1 MKKNIYI
8 AFLGILVFISVGF
21 NSIKTDFFEIAKQIE
36 IFTTLFKEVNMNYVD
51 EINTA
56 ELMNTAITAMMEDL
70 DPYTKFYNE
79 QDVQDARI
87 RQSANFSSIG
97 ASIGVHNN
105 NLIITEISKNGPA
118 DEAGLVVGD
127 VLKSVEGIQL
137 SGNQDEIKN
146 LLQGAAGSTLQLKY
160 LQRGETKS
168 AELIRTNEEKL
179 AVPFYELLSDN
190 TGYIVLEQF
199 TRTASRE
206 VEMAV
211 KELKSKGAEKLI
223 LDLRSNP
230 GGLLGEAVNVT
241 NIFVPKDVQI
251 TFTKSAIEKYNA
263 NYITKNRPVD
273 TEIPLA
279 ILINERSA
287 SASEIVSGSLQ
298 DLDRAVIIGNRSF
311 GKGLV
316 QRPKNL
322 SYGTS
327 AKITISRY
335 YTPSGRC
342 IQALQYKDGEAIRNT
357 AESYNEFTT
366 KNGRKVFDGGGI
378 MPDIEVKSA
387 KVEGVTKA
395 LIQDFMIFD
404 FATEYYYQHD
414 IEQLEDFKLTDK
426 DFKDFVKFLNDK
438 GFVFENETEKHFEEM
453 LIAAENEALTP
464 VLNKEIKAL
473 QEKLKSANQEAILQQ
488 KEQIM
493 NLLSEEIVT
502 RYFYDEGAFEYNIV
516 KGEEI
521 NTAQRVLSNLS
532 EYKSILQP

>member
-8 AFLGILVFISVGF
+8 AVLTIAIVISAGF
-21 NSIKTDFFEIAKQIE
+21 TTVRTDFFEIAKQIE

-79 QDVQDARI
+79 QDVQDARV

-97 ASIGVHNN
+97 ASIGQHNN
-105 NLIITEISKNGPA
+105 ELIITEVSKNGPA
-118 DEAGLVVGD
+118 NEAGLQIGD
-127 VLKSVEGIQL
+127 VLKNIEGVQL
-137 SGNQDEIKN
+137 SGNQEEITN
-146 LLQGAAGSTLQLKY
+146 LLQGAAGSKVKIEYQ
-160 LQRGETKS
+160 QRGITKT
-168 AELIRTNEEKL
+168 AELTRINEKEL
-179 AVPFYELLSDN
+179 AVPFFELLEN
-190 TGYIVLEQF
+190 KTGYIVLEQF
-199 TRTASRE
+199 SRTASRE

-223 LDLRSNP
+223 LDLRGNP

-241 NIFVPKDVQI
+241 NIFVPKDVQV

-273 TEIPLA
+273 TEIPLV

-357 AESYNEFTT
+357 SDTYNEFTT

-378 MPDIEVKSA
+378 MPDIEIKNS
-387 KVEGVTKA
+387 KVEGITEA
-395 LIQDFMIFD
+395 LLFDFIIFD
-404 FATEYYYQHD
+404 FATEYYYQHK
-414 IEQLEDFKLTDK
+414 LENSANFKLTDN
-426 DFKDFVKFLNDK
+426 DFNDFVNFAKQKEFD
-438 GFVFENETEKHFEEM
+438 FENDTEKYFEDM
-453 LIAAENEALTP
+453 MIAAEEEALTP
-464 VLNKEIKAL
+464 LLKKEIKAL
-473 QEKLKSANQEAILQQ
+473 QDKLKNANQEAMLQQ

-493 NLLSEEIVT
+493 KQLSEEIIK
-502 RYFYDEGAFEYNIV
+502 RYFYAEGIYTYDIQHS
-516 KGEEI
+516 EEI
-521 NTAQRVLSNLS
+521 KTAQ
-532 EYKSILQP
+532 SILNNLNQYNAILMP